1 MSVESLILRLSDSS
15 NTQTNIW
22 TTNLRRANTFLDPD
36 MPQVAFSQSLWKVYI
51 HYFSLHSDI
60 LILPGKMGI
69 QSVHSDFPCKMASK
83 QEIKPMVANLLN
95 IQVIFFG
102 PSEWTNAYLWKTTS
116 ISVAVAFVSSCVTA
130 SLQEVDCQHDTSE
143 IEQRKKL
150 VVGQPLQIWRL
161 LRYNVWGASRR
172 KLIITYLT
180 PNHVDVKIDKFGIS
194 NDYKTN
200 RRNALLVSDDSQ
212 ILQIIVVCRKVI
224 WRLEQNLFRSRW
236 RFTVFAT

>member
-22 TTNLRRANTFLDPD
+22 TTNLRRANTFLDPH

-172 KLIITYLT
+172 KLIITCWRSGGGASPKPYPKSCGCQNWQIWDLKRLQNKQT
-180 PNHVDVKIDKFGIS
+180 KRSFSFRWFADPPNHCSLSKSHLEIGAKF
-194 NDYKTN
+194 
-200 RRNALLVSDDSQ
+200 V
-212 ILQIIVVCRKVI
+212 
-224 WRLEQNLFRSRW
+224 
-236 RFTVFAT
+236 